1 MPNKIGSARS
11 RTFFKL
17 TNRWRSDYFSV
28 LFWGVFRVVECMEL
42 IWNLSKKYWGE
53 CTLSSKISS
62 LHQHRFG
69 SGGMS
74 FSVRRVSYH
83 KSVYTGN
90 SIASAAKNILQNI
103 LFEYSTKTHKK
114 KIPSPSTR
122 YWSTSKMYEFSR
134 HRCCLALN
142 FGENGNHLCSHR
154 FKPLTEPCVP

>member
-1 MPNKIGSARS
+1 
-11 RTFFKL
+11 
-17 TNRWRSDYFSV
+17 
-28 LFWGVFRVVECMEL
+28 MEL

-114 KIPSPSTR
+114 KIPAWLLKPV
-122 YWSTSKMYEFSR
+122 
-134 HRCCLALN
+134 LALSLGQITSYLSRDRSFGLQQLLRLQPQTSAQDPPGDYATIGESRAFIRGPGMFSAFCEIFVLLARN
-142 FGENGNHLCSHR
+142 F
-154 FKPLTEPCVP
+154 